1 MSHII
6 WLIMLKYALPIV
18 LCMIMQAIFQEPWS
32 ELIPVGFHAKIRCKN
47 DHQKMLRKRCL
58 PNGFWSRFMVE
69 SGRINH
75 TTYYILMAHK
85 MGAPWTIK
93 RQNEYIFCEENRYWV
108 AVLGGGVSSVLI
120 ILLLLYFAA
129 SYYRRIDNYQA
140 GFENRM

>member
-1 MSHII
+1 
-6 WLIMLKYALPIV
+6 
-18 LCMIMQAIFQEPWS
+18 MQAIFQKPWS

-75 TTYYILMAHK
+75 YDLIIWHTIFSWPIIWGVTL
-85 MGAPWTIK
+85 GTPWTMK